1 MTLSEFAAAND
12 YLRAQRLKS
21 RRFAFDAALGPHS
34 SQEEVYRASAAPL
47 VEAVLEGKGNA
58 TCFCYGATGAGKT
71 HTMLG
76 TPEQP
81 GVMVQALAD
90 LFSRLEGEEGAAVRL
105 AYIEIYNENVR
116 DLLAPDRSR
125 NLELRED
132 PNQARAGWQRRRR
145 CCRRLRGPVSQ
156 LLQRHHSRWA

>member
-1 MTLSEFAAAND
+1 
-12 YLRAQRLKS
+12 
-21 RRFAFDAALGPHS
+21 
-34 SQEEVYRASAAPL
+34 
-47 VEAVLEGKGNA
+47 
-58 TCFCYGATGAGKT
+58 
-71 HTMLG
+71 MLG

-90 LFSRLEGEEGAAVRL
+90 LFHRLEGEEGAAVRL

-132 PNQARAGWQRRRR
+132 PHQARARARRCPLLPSLAQRRRSWSQKAQ
-145 CCRRLRGPVSQ
+145 LGSSERGSGPAGAQ
-156 LLQRHHSRWA
+156 LKACSARVFRGWWWPG